1 MGIQSKIGFL
11 QEMQANGSVA
21 NSFMRLLE
29 LLFFGLLCVYT
40 FFSFVSY
47 DAQFIEYTSLLKTN
61 CITEQ
66 SYNMLVNQLHR
77 IDWDIFII
85 LVIAAVVPK
94 AIQKFA
100 EAKTGIKDIVESST
114 TTTTIDKTQT
124 TVPVPITNQNG

>member
-1 MGIQSKIGFL
+1 MATQSKIGFL
-11 QEMQANGSVA
+11 QEVQANGSVA

-40 FFSFVSY
+40 FFSFTSY
-47 DAQFIEYTSLLKTN
+47 NSQLIEYTNLLRTN

-77 IDWDIFII
+77 IDWNIFML
-85 LVIAAVVPK
+85 LVVATVVPK

-100 EAKTGIKDIVESST
+100 EAKTGIKDTVESST
-114 TTTTIDKTQT
+114 TTTTIDKSQT
-124 TVPVPITNQNG
+124 TTPIQTNQNG